1 MKETHMKPTQVG
13 IREFKTHMS
22 SYMRQVKDG
31 ATLVITEHGK
41 PVGRMI
47 PVTLSLEEQMKEL
60 IEAGLL
66 AWDGNML
73 PAVSRVANTSGR
85 SISDLLL
92 DDRD

>member
-1 MKETHMKPTQVG
+1 MEPTEVG
-13 IREFKTHMS
+13 IREFKTHLS

-41 PVGRMI
+41 PVGRVI

-60 IEAGLL
+60 VEAGLVS
-66 AWDGNML
+66 WDGDKL
-73 PAVSRVANTSGR
+73 RPVPRVENTSGR

-92 DDRD
+92 EDRD